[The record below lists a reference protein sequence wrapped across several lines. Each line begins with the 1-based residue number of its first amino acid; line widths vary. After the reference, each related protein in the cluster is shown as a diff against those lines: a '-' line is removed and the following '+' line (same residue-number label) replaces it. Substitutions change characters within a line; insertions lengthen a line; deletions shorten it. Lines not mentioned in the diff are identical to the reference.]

1 MAITTIEQA
10 IHQGVEYLSA
20 SSEYQTD
27 TPRLDCE
34 IVLLTVLNLGST
46 ALRTKSWLLT
56 WPEHPLSNAQ
66 FKQYQMLL
74 AQRAQGKPIA
84 YITGEKDFWSFTL
97 KVTPD
102 TLIPRPETELLVE
115 SALEKISL
123 NNSCKVLDLGTGSGA
138 IALAIASE
146 RPQAQVIASDY
157 SQQALNI
164 AIANA
169 RELNLSNIQF
179 CLSSWF
185 RDIAIEKFDVI
196 VSNPPY
202 IAPDDP
208 QLEANVKKYEPLN
221 ALFSEQRG
229 LKDIIDITENV
240 VNYTQPGSWL
250 MLEHG
255 YTQNQDL
262 QTLFKNL
269 GLVNIETRQD
279 LNHLPRVT
287 MGQFPHGALPPP
299 RY

>member
-1 MAITTIEQA
+1 MAITTIDQA
-10 IHQGVEYLSA
+10 LQQGVEYLSA

-34 IVLLTVLNLGST
+34 IVLLTVLNQCSP

-56 WPEHPLSNAQ
+56 WPEHPLNDTQ
-66 FKQYQMLL
+66 FKQYQSLL

-84 YITGEKDFWSFTL
+84 YISGEKDFWSFTL
-97 KVTPD
+97 KVTSN

-115 SALEKISL
+115 SALEKIPL
-123 NNSCKVLDLGTGSGA
+123 NSSCKVLDLGTGSGA

-146 RPQAQVIASDY
+146 RPQAQVTASDS

-169 RELNLSNIQF
+169 QALNLSNVQF
-179 CLSSWF
+179 CQSSWF
-185 RDIAIEKFDVI
+185 SDIAIEKFDII

-202 IAPDDP
+202 IAQGDP
-208 QLEANVKKYEPLN
+208 LLEANVKKYEPLN
-221 ALFSEQRG
+221 ALFSEQQG
-229 LKDIIDITENV
+229 LKDIIDITQNV
-240 VNYTQPGSWL
+240 VNYSQPGSWL

-255 YTQNQDL
+255 YTQNQFL
-262 QTLFKNL
+262 QTLFKNR

-279 LNHLPRVT
+279 LNHLPRIT
-287 MGQFPHGALPPP
+287 MGQYP
-299 RY
+299 